1 MYQQHH
7 ALANR
12 NQLHHRPT
20 YLNSPL
26 ESYPSYLQHNYSQQQ
41 QQIVL
46 PPPQS
51 SLPAIPITNSS
62 SSMPSSSPSLLL
74 SSPSATTSSQ
84 NGVQQ
89 PQINQTKSNSTSSI
103 SDRNC
108 LGREKESKNCK
119 SVGFKVPTGKEGSM
133 KYRIL
138 ARPYEKDGRRKSPV
152 MDKATIVRSTTNNN
166 TPTNFTKS
174 SLIELGN
181 GELKRVEDMRTED
194 FALSVEKS
202 PGMKLVDSTVNKI
215 MKGPHNVIIT
225 FSYGVNRSAVSFL
238 NVLFIINWFE
248 SLVKLGE
255 SYDLCSSQG

>member
-1 MYQQHH
+1 MYQHH

-12 NQLHHRPT
+12 NQLHHRPN

-26 ESYPSYLQHNYSQQQ
+26 ESYPPYLHNNYSQQQ
-41 QQIVL
+41 QQQIVL
-46 PPPQS
+46 ATQQS

-62 SSMPSSSPSLLL
+62 SSMPL
-74 SSPSATTSSQ
+74 SSPPSSTTSSQQ

-89 PQINQTKSNSTSSI
+89 PQINQIKSNSTSSI

-108 LGREKESKNCK
+108 LNREKEIKNSK

-152 MDKATIVRSTTNNN
+152 MDKATIARSTTNNN
-166 TPTNFTKS
+166 TPTNFTKH

-225 FSYGVNRSAVSFL
+225 FSYGVNRSAVSFF
-238 NVLFIINWFE
+238 FINNI
-248 SLVKLGE
+248 
-255 SYDLCSSQG
+255 

>member
-1 MYQQHH
+1 MYQHH

-12 NQLHHRPT
+12 NQLHHRPN
-20 YLNSPL
+20 YLNPPL
-26 ESYPSYLQHNYSQQQ
+26 ESYPSYLHNNYSQQQ
-41 QQIVL
+41 QQQIVL
-46 PPPQS
+46 APPQS

-62 SSMPSSSPSLLL
+62 SSMPL
-74 SSPSATTSSQ
+74 SSPSSILSSPSSTASSSSQ

-89 PQINQTKSNSTSSI
+89 PQINQIKSNSTSSI

-108 LGREKESKNCK
+108 LNREKEIKNSK

-152 MDKATIVRSTTNNN
+152 MDKATIARSTTNNN
-166 TPTNFTKS
+166 TPTNFTKH

-225 FSYGVNRSAVSFL
+225 FSYGVNRSAVSFFFFNFL
-238 NVLFIINWFE
+238 IFFLI
-248 SLVKLGE
+248 
-255 SYDLCSSQG
+255 